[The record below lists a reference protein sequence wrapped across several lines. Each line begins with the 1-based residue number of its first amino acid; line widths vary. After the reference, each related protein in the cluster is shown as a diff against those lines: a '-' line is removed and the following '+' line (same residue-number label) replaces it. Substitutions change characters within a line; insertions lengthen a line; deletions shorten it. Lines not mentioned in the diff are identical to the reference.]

1 MKLGVPIVFGDLV
14 DPAVVLPV
22 VFPGRFGDF
31 HGEAMGEGPFAVL
44 GAVAFIMLGAFLSA
58 GFAEV
63 FFVVHHPVVEFM
75 AGGALVAFAE
85 VSLFW
90 GEAGDTSPFD
100 DKDVAF
106 SEADVGVDD
115 R

>member
-1 MKLGVPIVFGDLV
+1 MFGDFV
-14 DPAVVLPV
+14 DPAVVLPI
-22 VFPGRFGDF
+22 VFPGRFGNL
-31 HGEAMGEGPFAVL
+31 HGEAMGEGSFAVF
-44 GAVAFIMLGAFLSA
+44 GAMTFVMLGAFLSA

-63 FFVVHHPVVEFM
+63 LLVVHHPVVEFV
-75 AGGALVAFAE
+75 AGGAFVAFAE

>member
-1 MKLGVPIVFGDLV
+1 MFSGFIDPAIVFS
-14 DPAVVLPV
+14 V

-31 HGEAMGEGPFAVL
+31 HGEAMGEGPFAVF
-44 GAVAFIMLGAFLSA
+44 GAVAFVMLGAFLST
-58 GFAEV
+58 GLAEV
-63 FFVVHHPVVEFM
+63 FLMVHHPVVEFM
-75 AGGALVAFAE
+75 AGGAFVALAKIA
-85 VSLFW
+85 LFW
-90 GEAGDTSPFD
+90 GEASNTSPFD

>member
-1 MKLGVPIVFGDLV
+1 MFGGFIYPTIVLSIVF
-14 DPAVVLPV
+14 P
-22 VFPGRFGDF
+22 RCFGDF
-31 HGEAMGEGPFAVL
+31 HGEAMGEGSFAVL
-44 GAVAFIMLGAFLSA
+44 WTVAFVVLGAFLSA
-58 GFAEV
+58 GLAEV

-75 AGGALVAFAE
+75 TGGALVAFAE